1 MNNSNTTTLN
11 HFTNIDE
18 TLTYLK
24 ENPTFVSGF
33 TSGEGSFTGYMG
45 VDSNL
50 KRGIQPSCEFNV
62 VQNSGDLLLLQA
74 ISLFFQN
81 IALSL
86 AINTKISIDSVYD
99 RSDGTHAFMVRNL
112 IDLNLIITPFFIKYP
127 LVGTKSYEFE
137 KFINILQLIINKKHV
152 GSSLEN
158 RDAMVELAIM
168 FKDLNLKAGSHG
180 KRERLDIIINWL
192 TSLNE
197 VPSLAAKKELAAELA
212 LFRRGRYNK

>member
-1 MNNSNTTTLN
+1 
-11 HFTNIDE
+11 
-18 TLTYLK
+18 
-24 ENPTFVSGF
+24 
-33 TSGEGSFTGYMG
+33 
-45 VDSNL
+45 
-50 KRGIQPSCEFNV
+50 
-62 VQNSGDLLLLQA
+62 
-74 ISLFFQN
+74 
-81 IALSL
+81 
-86 AINTKISIDSVYD
+86 
-99 RSDGTHAFMVRNL
+99 MVRNL